1 MWFFFLGGANGWS
14 EDNHL
19 CADTSLLFIKSWKC
33 LASFFFCFTIFD
45 LRLFQM
51 MYVVKVQG
59 QDWKCNLLW
68 PCSAD
73 GGNVGVEATDWEKW
87 SRLFFWCFR
96 FWNDSSVLHHG
107 RYKHINY
114 TLYKS
119 TYINI
124 QTTYYVYPPIYKKD
138 AINSRSCVLQNP
150 KLSCFSLSLASHSW
164 TLNTMI
170 CLKKWDFALS
180 AIIYKHK

>member
-1 MWFFFLGGANGWS
+1 MCRYITVIHKIMEMFGF
-14 EDNHL
+14 
-19 CADTSLLFIKSWKC
+19 
-33 LASFFFCFTIFD
+33 FFFCFTIFG

-51 MYVVKVQG
+51 MYVVKVQR

-96 FWNDSSVLHHG
+96 FWNNSSVLHHG

-150 KLSCFSLSLASHSW
+150 KLSCFSL
-164 TLNTMI
+164 LNFKHNDMF
-170 CLKKWDFALS
+170 KKMGFGSKCYNL
-180 AIIYKHK
+180 